1 VAPGLGGHQGWAP
14 HPHSSS
20 LHDSFHL
27 LKVRLFFTGSSSTP
41 GREAQA
47 RSPPLLSSLN
57 VKASKSS
64 FPNLGEVLQW
74 FSPSFSSIGSFFTTL
89 PWLQGPICN
98 FRGPMCNI

>member
-1 VAPGLGGHQGWAP
+1 
-14 HPHSSS
+14 
-20 LHDSFHL
+20 
-27 LKVRLFFTGSSSTP
+27 
-41 GREAQA
+41 
-47 RSPPLLSSLN
+47 LLSSLN
-57 VKASKSS
+57 VKASESS